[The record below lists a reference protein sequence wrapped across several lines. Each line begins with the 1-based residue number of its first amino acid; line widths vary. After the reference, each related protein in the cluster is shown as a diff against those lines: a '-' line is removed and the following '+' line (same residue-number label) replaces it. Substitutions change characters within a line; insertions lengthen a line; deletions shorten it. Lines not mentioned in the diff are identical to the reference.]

1 MPLDQTNWPSTET
14 EVTDEAT
21 ALLIRARALV
31 ARGWCRGA
39 RASSLL
45 GFRVSPYSSRA
56 VAWCMSGALE
66 AAALTESD
74 LDRRRAHCRLRAAIG
89 GISVADFNDTQET
102 VEPVLAAFDRAIAA
116 GVST

>member
-1 MPLDQTNWPSTET
+1 MPLDQTNWTPPDAEI
-14 EVTDEAT
+14 VHDEAT

-39 RASSLL
+39 SASGLL

-66 AAALTESD
+66 AAALIAAD
-74 LDRRRAHCRLRAAIG
+74 LDRHRARCRLLAAIG
-89 GISVADFNDTQET
+89 GVPVADFNDTQET
-102 VEPVLAAFDRAIAA
+102 VEPVLAAFDRAIAM
-116 GVST
+116 GS